1 MKNTDQFV
9 LSVIS
14 LAFILKKLVESDY
27 YDEGKHKLVQE
38 FIRLKN
44 KVQLHT
50 KILEQRQT
58 AEKFH
63 EQQKM
68 CA

>member
-1 MKNTDQFV
+1 MINTDQFV

-14 LAFILKKLVESDY
+14 LAFALKKLVESDY

-38 FIRLKN
+38 FIRLKS

-50 KILEQRQT
+50 KILERRQT
-58 AEKFH
+58 LPS
-63 EQQKM
+63 
-68 CA
+68 